1 MQPKLLIKPLVFALV
16 LLIAIAGIIFFF
28 PPKYPLLVY
37 IVILLIGLATYLLL
51 GSFLRRKRALIIFII
66 VLLFLSVNYL
76 VGFNLLNTGLLVCLL
91 IALNL
96 LLK

>member
-1 MQPKLLIKPLVFALV
+1 MQPKLRIKPLALALV
-16 LLIAIAGIIFFF
+16 LLSVVAGVIFFF

-37 IVILLIGLATYLLL
+37 IVILLIGLASYLLL
-51 GSFLRRKRALIIFII
+51 GSFLSRKRAAMTFVILA
-66 VLLFLSVNYL
+66 LFLSLNYL